1 MAGKKQAKYERLD
14 FLKAEHL
21 PERGAVELRV
31 IGNARTQQS
40 DWGMK
45 INIDVAIGKKKYTF
59 GVKPTNPALRVI
71 IDRLA
76 AGEVIEVQRGE
87 YNGNDY
93 VQVVGTEDQ
102 NGKKKDDF

>member
-1 MAGKKQAKYERLD
+1 MAGKKQQKFERLP
-14 FLKAEHL
+14 FLKAEDL
-21 PERGAVELRV
+21 PERDAVELRI

-45 INIDVAIGKKKYTF
+45 INIDVALGKKKFTF

-76 AGEVIEVQRGE
+76 AGEVIEVKRGE
-87 YNGNDY
+87 YNGNEY
-93 VQVVGTEDQ
+93 VQVVGTEDG
-102 NGKKKDDF
+102 NKKAKDDF